1 MSIPTNRHEFK
12 ENCLRRLGWPSI
24 DINLSD
30 DAIEDRIDEALGY
43 FLDFYYDGS
52 EKSYLQYAI
61 TQTDIDNQ
69 YITLPD
75 NVIGAVGI
83 FDLGSLY
90 STGDIFNITYQIA
103 LNDLW
108 NLTNFNMTPY
118 YLAMTHLRVLQEV
131 LTGRQQIR
139 YNRLNNNFYIDCNW
153 ATRFPVGSYIVI
165 EAFVEID
172 PDQCR
177 KIYSERWL
185 QRYATALIQKNW
197 GQVLSVFTGL
207 PMPGGMM
214 LNGDKIVALAEKD
227 LERLEYEMIH
237 TYTEPPHMF
246 LG

>member
-1 MSIPTNRHEFK
+1 MN
-12 ENCLRRLGWPSI
+12 LRKLVFAVLDGLSI

-43 FLDFYYDGS
+43 FLDFFYDGS
-52 EKSYLQYAI
+52 EKTYLQYQI

-75 NVIGAVGI
+75 NFVGAIGI

-118 YLAMTHLRVLQEV
+118 YMAMTHLRVLQEV

-153 ATRFPVGSYIVI
+153 ATRFPVGSFIVI
-165 EAFVEID
+165 EAFVVID
-172 PDQCR
+172 PDQC
-177 KIYSERWL
+177 KKV
-185 QRYATALIQKNW
+185 YAGEMARTLCD
-197 GQVLSVFTGL
+197 S
-207 PMPGGMM
+207 
-214 LNGDKIVALAEKD
+214 LNTKE
-227 LERLEYEMIH
+227 
-237 TYTEPPHMF
+237 
-246 LG
+246 LGE